1 MENENKEEVKLT
13 KAKDAL
19 MKLKE
24 LNLARLSAQA
34 DVFMD
39 IIRSNELAEHSDL
52 KYSICDAINN
62 ISQIEFK
69 RYEGQAI
76 SPEELESCKDSQEKC
91 IKILNNI
98 FNDCEQKITEIVDKT
113 DFYTEALFVAI
124 TIIVTA
130 GAILTAAGPAVLAAS
145 CVGLVLGV
153 LDITFRLP
161 NDVHKLHKKNDEYKS
176 KSATEK
182 IIFITNEIKND
193 KVKLGASIVSLTGG
207 ILLFAVLFSPALI
220 SAAPVLIPVTI
231 GCVALAC
238 LVGAT
243 KKYLESDGEQ
253 KNIEKEVNKWET
265 LGEKIE
271 SNINSFQNNI
281 KEAYKHKQTIDKNTV
296 VEKEKKFKK
305 DLGDQQTVK
314 KTINKE
320 RFSESDAREKN
331 ENEKPNTK
339 PTTNRNTF
347 HL

>member
-19 MKLKE
+19 MKIKE

-39 IIRSNELAEHSDL
+39 IIDSNELAEHSDL

-69 RYEGQAI
+69 RYEDQKI
-76 SPEELESCKDSQEKC
+76 SPEELEACKVSQEKS
-91 IKILNNI
+91 IEILNNI
-98 FNDCEQKITEIVDKT
+98 FNDCEQKITETVDKK
-113 DFYTEALFVAI
+113 DFYTEALFVSI
-124 TIIVTA
+124 TAIVTA
-130 GAILTAAGPAVLAAS
+130 GAILTAAGPAVLVAS
-145 CVGLVLGV
+145 CVGLALGV

-161 NDVHKLHKKNDEYKS
+161 NDVHKLHKNSDEYKS
-176 KSATEK
+176 KSTIEK

-207 ILLFAVLFSPALI
+207 ILLFAVLFSPVLI
-220 SAAPVLIPVTI
+220 SVAPILIPVTM

-253 KNIEKEVNKWET
+253 KNIEKEINKWEK
-265 LGEKIE
+265 LGDNIE
-271 SNINSFQNNI
+271 SNINSLQNNI
-281 KEAYKHKQTIDKNTV
+281 KDAYKHKQTIDETTV
-296 VEKEKKFKK
+296 VEKEKEFKK
-305 DLGDQQTVK
+305 DLGDQK
-314 KTINKE
+314 KLKKPKNKE
-320 RFSESDAREKN
+320 RFSESDAQENN
-331 ENEKPNTK
+331 ENKNPNRK
-339 PTTNRNTF
+339 PTDRNTF
-347 HL
+347 NL